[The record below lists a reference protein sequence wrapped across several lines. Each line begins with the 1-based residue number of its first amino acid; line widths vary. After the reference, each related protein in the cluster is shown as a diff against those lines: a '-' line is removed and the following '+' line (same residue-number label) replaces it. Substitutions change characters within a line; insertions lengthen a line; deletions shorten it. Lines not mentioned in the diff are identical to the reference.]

1 MTTILTHVLP
11 VERVI
16 FSSPVMCAGLFRC
29 PPDDEHFP
37 GGRPC
42 SAHSVVF
49 PREPVW
55 IQHERG
61 RRFLVD
67 PSLAALYNRGETY
80 RRWSVAGRPDRC
92 DWLAFPDALLRDAVH
107 EVAPAAA
114 GTAAG
119 PLRHRAAPVTAA
131 VYAAQ
136 RRLFVALEHHAAI
149 DPLNVEERVVAL
161 LRAVLRSAYG
171 TGRGRSANP
180 PLTRRSLDAVEQIR
194 GRIAS
199 GLDRRLSLAEL
210 VSGLEISPYH
220 ACRSFTAATGM
231 TISAYRTE
239 LRVRA
244 ALEPVLAG
252 EDLTATALSL
262 GFDSHSH
269 FTYAFRRA
277 FGMPPS
283 ALRGSR
289 EGHVPD
295 PGRACPMPH
304 RA

>member
-1 MTTILTHVLP
+1 MTGILTHVLP
-11 VERVI
+11 VERLV
-16 FSSPVMCAGLFRC
+16 FSSSLVCAGLFRC

-61 RRFLVD
+61 KRFLGD
-67 PSLAALYNRGETY
+67 PSVATLYNRGETY

-92 DWLAFPDALLRDAVH
+92 DWLAFPDALVREAVH
-107 EVAPAAA
+107 EVAPQAADA
-114 GTAAG
+114 TAG
-119 PLRHRAAPVTAA
+119 PLRPQAAPVSAA
-131 VYAAQ
+131 LYAAQ
-136 RRLFVALEHHAAI
+136 RRLFGALEKSPAP
-149 DPLNVEERVVAL
+149 DPLEVEERAVAL
-161 LRAVLRSAYG
+161 LRAVLRSAYIKE
-171 TGRGRSANP
+171 TSRPTRQ
-180 PLTRRSLDAVEQIR
+180 TRRSLDAVEQIR
-194 GRIAS
+194 GRIAA
-199 GLDRRLSLAEL
+199 GLTRRPSLTEL
-210 VSGLEISPYH
+210 VAGLEISPYH

-269 FTYAFRRA
+269 FTYAFRRT
-277 FGMPPS
+277 FGAPPS
-283 ALRGSR
+283 GDRG
-289 EGHVPD
+289 
-295 PGRACPMPH
+295 A
-304 RA
+304 